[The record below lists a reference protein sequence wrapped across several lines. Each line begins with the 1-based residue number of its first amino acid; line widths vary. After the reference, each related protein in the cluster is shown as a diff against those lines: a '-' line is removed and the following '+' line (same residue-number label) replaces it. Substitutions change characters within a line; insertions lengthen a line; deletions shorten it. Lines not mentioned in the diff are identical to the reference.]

1 MSNPRKLYLCL
12 FWHMHQPDYRDY
24 VSGEFV
30 LPWTY
35 LHAIKDY
42 TDMAYHLE
50 QNPDARANFNFV
62 PVLLDQLEEYARQ
75 LAASEVKDPL
85 LALLAKP
92 DLNAAS
98 DEQRRLLIDSCFR
111 CNHAKMVTPFPAYHR
126 LHRLFNLLAEEGG
139 DEAFGYLSGQYLAD
153 LVTWYHL
160 SWMGESV
167 RRHSALVAGLMAK
180 GSGFTPE
187 ERRELFELI
196 GNLMIDLIPRYR
208 RLLENGQIEIST
220 TPHYHPILPLLLD
233 FNTAREAVNDMPLP
247 LADRYP
253 GGLTR
258 AKRHIEWAVESHTE
272 RFGQP
277 PGGVW
282 PAEGSISHAALMLFA
297 KQGFRWAATGE
308 GVLANSLRGAYGDG
322 AFTAG
327 KRHLY
332 KPYRVSNGS
341 DNILCF
347 FRDDRLSDKIGFEYS
362 EWHGR
367 DAVNDFVHELEQIW
381 HAHAEGDT
389 PVVSIILDGENAWEY
404 YPYNAFYFLSE
415 LYEALAKHPFIQ
427 MSTFSEVVN
436 HCAELAGNEEL
447 LEVESF
453 HGANIVPEHL
463 PSVVAGSWVYGN
475 FSTWIG
481 DPAKNR
487 AWELLVEAKLNY
499 DRVMANGRLTPEEKA
514 AAERQLGDCEG
525 SDWFW
530 WFGDYNPG
538 MSVQSFDSLY
548 RRNLS
553 NLYRLLKLPVP
564 TSLSHVISSGGGH
577 AEAGGTMRRGQE

>member
-1 MSNPRKLYLCL
+1 MHTPRKLYLCL
-12 FWHMHQPDYRDY
+12 YWHMHQPDYRDY

-50 QNPDARANFNFV
+50 QNPKARANFNFV

-75 LAASEVKDPL
+75 LASSEIKDPL
-85 LALLAKP
+85 LALLGEES
-92 DLNAAS
+92 LESIS
-98 DEQRRLLIDSCFR
+98 DERRKLIVDSCFR
-111 CNHAKMVTPFPAYHR
+111 CNHSKMVTPFPAYHR
-126 LHRLFNLLAEEGG
+126 LHRIFLLLEEEGE
-139 DEAFGYLSGQYLAD
+139 DEYFYLSGQYLAD
-153 LVTWYHL
+153 LITWYHL
-160 SWMGESV
+160 SWIGESV
-167 RRHSALVAGLMAK
+167 RRHSELVSRLMAK
-180 GSGFTPE
+180 GSGFTHE
-187 ERRELFELI
+187 DRRDLLELI
-196 GNLMIDLIPRYR
+196 GNLLIDLIPRYR
-208 RLLENGQIEIST
+208 RLLESGQIEIST

-233 FNTAREAVNDMPLP
+233 FNTAREAVPDIPLP
-247 LADRYP
+247 KTERYP

-272 RFGQP
+272 RFGYP
-277 PGGVW
+277 PNGVW
-282 PAEGSISHAALMLFA
+282 PAEGSISHAALMLLA
-297 KQGFRWAATGE
+297 KQGFQWAATGE
-308 GVLANSLRGAYGDG
+308 GVLGNSLRQSYGEA
-322 AFTAG
+322 AFSHNKG
-327 KRHLY
+327 HLY
-332 KPYRVSNGS
+332 KPYHVSNGA

-362 EWHGR
+362 GWHGR
-367 DAVNDFVHELEQIW
+367 DAVNDFVHELEQVW
-381 HAHAEGDT
+381 HSHGENDT

-415 LYEALAKHPFIQ
+415 LYEALANHPLIELA
-427 MSTFSEVVN
+427 TFSDVTK
-436 HCAELAGNEEL
+436 HCAELADSEEL

-453 HGANIVPEHL
+453 HGANVVPEKL
-463 PSVVAGSWVYGN
+463 PAIVAGSWVYGN
-475 FSTWIG
+475 FTTWIG
-481 DPAKNR
+481 DSAKNR
-487 AWELLVEAKLNY
+487 AWDLLVEAKQNY
-499 DRVMANGRLTPEEKA
+499 DRVMANGRLTKAEKL
-514 AAERQLGDCEG
+514 AAERQLADCEG

-538 MSVQSFDSLY
+538 LSVQSFDSLY

-564 TSLSHVISSGGGH
+564 ASLAHVISSGGGH

>member
-1 MSNPRKLYLCL
+1 
-12 FWHMHQPDYRDY
+12 MHQPDYRDY

-50 QNPDARANFNFV
+50 QNPSARANFNFV

-75 LAASEVKDPL
+75 LAASEITDPL
-85 LALLAKP
+85 LAILATE
-92 DLNAAS
+92 DLDALSAL
-98 DEQRRLLIDSCFR
+98 QRRLIIDSGFR

-126 LHRLFNLLAEEGG
+126 LQKILNLLVEEG
-139 DEAFGYLSGQYLAD
+139 EEEYFYLSAQYLAD
-153 LVTWYHL
+153 LLVWYHL
-160 SWMGESV
+160 AWMGESV
-167 RRHSALVAGLMAK
+167 RRHSELIARLMAK
-180 GSGFTPE
+180 GSGFSYE
-187 ERRELFELI
+187 DRRDLLKLI
-196 GNLMIDLIPRYR
+196 GGLIRDLIPRYR

-233 FNTAREAVNDMPLP
+233 FNTAREAVADIPLP
-247 LADRYP
+247 TAEQYP

-258 AKRHIEWAVESHTE
+258 AKRHIEWAIDSHTG

-282 PAEGSISHAALMLFA
+282 PAEGSVSSATLMLLA
-297 KQGFRWAATGE
+297 KQGFQWAATGE
-308 GVLANSLRGAYGDG
+308 GVLGNSLRESYGDS
-322 AFTAG
+322 ALHSD

-332 KPYRVSNGS
+332 KPYRVTNGHDS
-341 DNILCF
+341 LLCF

-367 DAVNDFVHELEQIW
+367 DAVNDFIHELEQVW
-381 HAHAEGDT
+381 HRQAEGDT

-404 YPYNAFYFLSE
+404 YPYNAYYFLSE
-415 LYEALAKHPFIQ
+415 LYEALARHPFIE
-427 MSTFSEVVN
+427 MSTFSNVAG
-436 HCAELAGNEEL
+436 HCADLADQEEL

-453 HGANIVPEHL
+453 HGANIVAEHL
-463 PSVVAGSWVYGN
+463 PTVVAGSWVYGN
-475 FSTWIG
+475 FTTWIG

-487 AWELLVEAKLNY
+487 AWDLLVEAKRNF
-499 DRVMANGRLTPEEKA
+499 DRVMANGRLTKAEKA
-514 AAERQLGDCEG
+514 AAERQLADCEG

-553 NLYRLLKLPVP
+553 NLYRILKLPVP
-564 TSLSHVISSGGGH
+564 ASLSHVISSGGGH

>member
-1 MSNPRKLYLCL
+1 
-12 FWHMHQPDYRDY
+12 MHQPDYRDY

-50 QNPDARANFNFV
+50 QNPKARANFNFV

-75 LAASEVKDPL
+75 LAASEVNDPL
-85 LALLAKP
+85 LALLGRKNL
-92 DLNAAS
+92 DTVS
-98 DEQRRLLIDSCFR
+98 DVQRRLVVDSCFR

-126 LHRLFNLLAEEGG
+126 LHKIVNLLVEEG
-139 DEAFGYLSGQYLAD
+139 EEEFFYLSGQYLAD
-153 LVTWYHL
+153 LLTWYHL

-167 RRHSALVAGLMAK
+167 RRHSELVARLMAK
-180 GSGFTPE
+180 GCGFTFE
-187 ERRELFELI
+187 DRRELFELI
-196 GNLMIDLIPRYR
+196 GNLMVDLIPRYR
-208 RLLENGQIEIST
+208 RLLESGQIEIST

-233 FNTAREAVNDMPLP
+233 FNTAREAVADMPLP
-247 LADRYP
+247 AAERYP

-258 AKRHIEWAVESHTE
+258 AKRHIEWAVESHTK
-272 RFGQP
+272 RFGHP
-277 PGGVW
+277 PKGVW
-282 PAEGSISHAALMLFA
+282 PAEGSVSHAALMLLA
-297 KQGFRWAATGE
+297 KQGFHWAATGE
-308 GVLANSLRGAYGDG
+308 GVLGNSLRHSYGDG
-322 AFTAG
+322 AFGPG

-341 DNILCF
+341 DQILCF

-367 DAVNDFVHELEQIW
+367 DAVNDFVHNLEQIW
-381 HAHAEGDT
+381 QSHGEGDT

-404 YPYNAFYFLSE
+404 YPYNAFYFLGE
-415 LYEALAKHPFIQ
+415 LYEALANHPFIE
-427 MSTFSEVVN
+427 MSTFSNVVK
-436 HCAELAGNEEL
+436 HCAELAGSEEL

-453 HGANIVPEHL
+453 HVANVVPERL
-463 PSVVAGSWVYGN
+463 PTVVAGSWVYGN

-487 AWELLVEAKLNY
+487 AWELLVEAKQSY
-499 DRVMANGRLTPEEKA
+499 DRVMANGRLSKAEKD
-514 AAERQLGDCEG
+514 AAERQLADCEG

-564 TSLSHVISSGGGH
+564 ASLSHAISSGGGH
-577 AEAGGTMRRGQE
+577 AEVGGTMRRGQE

>member
-1 MSNPRKLYLCL
+1 
-12 FWHMHQPDYRDY
+12 MHQPDYRDY

-50 QNPDARANFNFV
+50 QNPSARANFNFV

-75 LAASEVKDPL
+75 LAASEITDPL
-85 LALLAKP
+85 LAILATE
-92 DLNAAS
+92 DLDALSAL
-98 DEQRRLLIDSCFR
+98 QRRLIIDSGFR

-126 LHRLFNLLAEEGG
+126 LQKILNLLVEEG
-139 DEAFGYLSGQYLAD
+139 EEEYFYLSAQYLAD
-153 LVTWYHL
+153 LLVWYHL
-160 SWMGESV
+160 AWMGESV
-167 RRHSALVAGLMAK
+167 RRHSELIARLMAK
-180 GSGFTPE
+180 GSGFSYE
-187 ERRELFELI
+187 DRRDLLKLI
-196 GNLMIDLIPRYR
+196 GGLIRDLIPRYR

-233 FNTAREAVNDMPLP
+233 FNTAREAVADIPLP
-247 LADRYP
+247 TAEQYP

-258 AKRHIEWAVESHTE
+258 AKRHIEWAIDSHTG

-282 PAEGSISHAALMLFA
+282 PAEGSVSSATLMLLA
-297 KQGFRWAATGE
+297 KQGFQWAATGE
-308 GVLANSLRGAYGDG
+308 GVLGNSLRESYGDS
-322 AFTAG
+322 ALHSD

-332 KPYRVSNGS
+332 KPYRVTNGHDS
-341 DNILCF
+341 LLCF

-367 DAVNDFVHELEQIW
+367 DAVNDFIHELEQVW
-381 HAHAEGDT
+381 HRQAEGDT

-404 YPYNAFYFLSE
+404 YPYNAYYFLSE
-415 LYEALAKHPFIQ
+415 LYEALARHPFIE
-427 MSTFSEVVN
+427 MSTFSNVAG
-436 HCAELAGNEEL
+436 HCADLADQEEL

-453 HGANIVPEHL
+453 HGANIVAEHL
-463 PSVVAGSWVYGN
+463 RTVVAGSWVYGN
-475 FSTWIG
+475 FTTWIG

-487 AWELLVEAKLNY
+487 AWDLLVEAKRNF
-499 DRVMANGRLTPEEKA
+499 DRVMANGRLTKAEKA
-514 AAERQLGDCEG
+514 AAERQLADCEG

-553 NLYRLLKLPVP
+553 NLYRILKLPVP
-564 TSLSHVISSGGGH
+564 ASLSHVISSGGGH